1 MKEIIYDC
9 LKKSPI
15 LFGLAI
21 TFVALQILTPATGSR
36 ALNANILSG
45 LLLIPAALERW
56 FTRHKRDE
64 WLSDI
69 IIYILLGVA
78 CYLYIIPGISD
89 LAHGSKT
96 IITDDYHVRRKHR
109 SHHRHSYSS
118 FDFSSRYRL
127 EIRGIRGKFPIDSA
141 DYEALNQPPLPRIR
155 VEYWPKSG
163 IIRRLTIN
171 PTEENP

>member
-1 MKEIIYDC
+1 MKEEIFDW
-9 LKKSPI
+9 LRRSPI

-21 TFVALQILTPATGSR
+21 AFVALQLLTPATGSS
-36 ALNANILSG
+36 ALNASILSG
-45 LLLIPAALERW
+45 LIAIPAALERW
-56 FTRHKRDE
+56 FSRHKRDE

-69 IIYILLGVA
+69 VIYILLGVA
-78 CYLYIIPGISD
+78 CYLYIIPGIHD

-96 IITDDYHVRRKHR
+96 IITDDYHVRKKYR
-109 SHHRHSYSS
+109 SHSRHSYSS
-118 FDFSSRYRL
+118 YDFSSRYRL
-127 EIRGIRGKFPIDSA
+127 EIRGIRGQFPIDSA
-141 DYEALNQPPLPRIR
+141 DYEALNHPPLPRIR

>member
-1 MKEIIYDC
+1 MKEVIYDC

-21 TFVALQILTPATGSR
+21 AFVALQLLTPATGSS

-56 FTRHKRDE
+56 FTRHNRDE

-69 IIYILLGVA
+69 VIYILLGVA
-78 CYLYIIPGISD
+78 CYLYIIPGIHD

-96 IITDDYHVRRKHR
+96 IITDDYHVRKKYR
-109 SHHRHSYSS
+109 SHSRHSYSS

-127 EIRGIRGKFPIDSA
+127 EIRGIRSQFPIDSA
-141 DYEALNQPPLPRIR
+141 DYEVLNPPPATAYPRRILAA
-155 VEYWPKSG
+155 SDT
-163 IIRRLTIN
+163 IRRLDIT
-171 PTEENP
+171 PTEDTP